1 MQLQFKYEDRKYNLR
16 FNRVPVMQI
25 VGDSPSGKS
34 LMCHDIRE
42 LQATTNECDNILVLD
57 ERNIKEQPWTN
68 TGEISDAVQKQY
80 KYIVID
86 NADVIL
92 NMHLQLIIMSNPDIH
107 WIIIGRNEFMCVPGL
122 ICKCVLK
129 NDNNNI
135 TVSYDW

>member
-25 VGDSPSGKS
+25 VGDSASGKS

-86 NADVIL
+86 NADIIL
-92 NMHLQLIIMSNPDIH
+92 NMQLQLIIMSNPDIY
-107 WIIIGRNEFMCVPGL
+107 IG
-122 ICKCVLK
+122 
-129 NDNNNI
+129 
-135 TVSYDW
+135 